1 MSNLCDNVVEVT
13 RISDRIMSIKINASE
28 TTLRVI
34 SCYAPQTGCP
44 DDIKEE
50 FWDQLDD
57 HIRSVGPDEHLVIWG
72 DLNGH
77 VGYSRD
83 GYGHQHGHGA
93 RNNDGLRILD
103 FAEAHDL
110 AVANTLVKKRR
121 SHLITYA
128 SGTHLRLDIEQHRR
142 VPTTGPAHIKWW
154 RLNDNKNQLK
164 IALDHLSAD
173 PDQPVA
179 DLWRSVANQIQEA
192 ACEVLGRTKPGTR
205 FIDKQVWWWNE
216 DVQRIV
222 KEKKMAFKKWRETN
236 HIVDYEQYRT
246 KKSAAKR
253 AVAKAKTHYDQL
265 YADLDTPGGE
275 NKIYRLANSRYRAT
289 QDFSQVK
296 CIKNDDHQ
304 ILRDPPAIL
313 RRWREHFSTICN
325 TEFLHPPII
334 SADPISEP
342 VQHISEAE
350 VATAIKKM
358 KNGKATGPDD
368 IPAEVWKLLGR
379 NSAVILAELFN
390 NIIIDSEVPDSWRT
404 SITMPIWKAVED
416 VSVVRVKGLD
426 AGGSCSSSQTA
437 ELKELD

>member
-1 MSNLCDNVVEVT
+1 MIRRRDLKLVVDVKVLPSDNV
-13 RISDRIMSIKINASE
+13 
-28 TTLRVI
+28 
-34 SCYAPQTGCP
+34 APQHRP
-44 DDIKEE
+44 
-50 FWDQLDD
+50 
-57 HIRSVGPDEHLVIWG
+57 LVI
-72 DLNGH
+72 D
-77 VGYSRD
+77 
-83 GYGHQHGHGA
+83 
-93 RNNDGLRILD
+93 
-103 FAEAHDL
+103 
-110 AVANTLVKKRR
+110 
-121 SHLITYA
+121 
-128 SGTHLRLDIEQHRR
+128 LRLDIGQHRR
-142 VPTTGPAHIKWW
+142 VRTTGPAHIKWW

-164 IALDHLSAD
+164 IALDHLSVD

-236 HIVDYEQYRT
+236 HIVDCEQYRT

-253 AVAKAKTHYDQL
+253 AIAKAKTAHYDQL

-275 NKIYRLANSRYRAT
+275 NKIYRLANSRHRAT

-313 RRWREHFSTICN
+313 RRWREHFSAICN
-325 TEFLHPPII
+325 TEFPHPPII
-334 SADPISEP
+334 SADPISGP

-350 VATAIKKM
+350 VDAAIKEM

-379 NSAVILAELFN
+379 NGVVILAELFN
-390 NIIIDSEVPDSWRT
+390 NIIIDNEVPDSWRT
-404 SITMPIWKAVED
+404 IITVPIWKAVAA
-416 VSVVRVKGLD
+416 GLYAACR
-426 AGGSCSSSQTA
+426 AG
-437 ELKELD
+437 D